1 MRQQLKRL
9 INFKYKILKFGVKQ
23 LVLRD
28 EMKVLWDHP
37 RLHSPV
43 RKYQQ
48 IINGTYQWAKMHQH
62 RCPQLQFFHVTW
74 RKRKRMILKT
84 MPITCPLSIVQIA
97 TRKTALETKIIKIRN
112 MIKIQIIGVGRA
124 KVKSIKAVEDPQHLM
139 ISKEIQCIIE
149 IDLQTLPFL
158 PHQTIEVVI

>member
-48 IINGTYQWAKMHQH
+48 IINGTYQWAKTHQH

-74 RKRKRMILKT
+74 RKRMILKM

-124 KVKSIKAVEDPQHLM
+124 KVKSIKTVEDPPHLM
-139 ISKEIQCIIE
+139 ISKEIQGIIE